1 MLSLAIVGV
10 NNPNRQGLPKI
21 NALMQANSINLA
33 MYVWKRGFFVVKI
46 KTLIAAACLSLS
58 VGGQAELNLE
68 IPETLLSVDVNR
80 PDFSMPVNFSSIGI
94 KRLRAVRRRST
105 VVEDPELNA
114 WIRGLGR
121 KLQAQ
126 TSYASRPF
134 YFVIV
139 KDNDVNAYATQ
150 GGLIVINSGLI
161 LRSSSESELAAVMS
175 HEIAHVTQ
183 QHIERMISQA
193 KRNVVGNT
201 AAVVAGLLVGSKD
214 PAAGQAIVTSAMA
227 VDAHRSLTFSRSAET
242 EADREGLRILA
253 NARFDP
259 NGMTRFLRK
268 LNDGVDPRYADI
280 SQYLTSHPLSD
291 QRVSDVSQRAVR
303 YGKYQGKE
311 NISYSYM
318 QEKLRVLVRAGS
330 SSGQSSAVIQRYGKA
345 FQAYQQGNAALAIRL
360 IPANTQQVPEVSVLA
375 KSYNLQKQYQQSLQ
389 ILQPLVNRYPAEE
402 SLVIPYADALIG
414 LKRTEEAWKVLGR
427 IPLNEQTSLEFLES
441 RQEIA
446 RLSGRIGQAYLS
458 IAERNIRIGEY
469 RHALTQLNQAMKQT
483 NITPYERQ
491 QMQQAIYRAKRFK
504 K

>member
-1 MLSLAIVGV
+1 M
-10 NNPNRQGLPKI
+10 N
-21 NALMQANSINLA
+21 
-33 MYVWKRGFFVVKI
+33 I
-46 KTLIAAACLSLS
+46 KTLIATACLGLFIG
-58 VGGQAELNLE
+58 VQAELNLE
-68 IPETLLSVDVNR
+68 IPDTLTTVNGGSAVQ
-80 PDFSMPVNFSSIGI
+80 SMPVNFSSVGL
-94 KRLRAVRRRST
+94 KRLRSVRRRST
-105 VVEDPELNA
+105 TVEDPELNA

-126 TSYASRPF
+126 TSYANRPF

-161 LRSSSESELAAVMS
+161 LRSSSESELAAVMA
-175 HEIAHVTQ
+175 HEIAHITQ
-183 QHIERMISQA
+183 QHIERMIANSE
-193 KRNVVGNT
+193 RNVFGNT

-214 PAAGQAIVTSAMA
+214 PAAGQAIVASALA
-227 VDAHRSLTFSRSAET
+227 VDAHRGLSFSRSAET

-280 SQYLTSHPLSD
+280 SQYLTSHPLSS
-291 QRVSDVSQRAVR
+291 QRVNDVGQLALR

-311 NISYSYM
+311 NISYAYM
-318 QEKLRVLVRAGS
+318 QEKLRVLTRSATSGGKPTTMVR
-330 SSGQSSAVIQRYGKA
+330 RYGQAMQA
-345 FQAYQQGNAALAIRL
+345 FQQGNATQATRLLA
-360 IPANTQQVPEVSVLA
+360 ANTQQVPEASLLA
-375 KSYNLQKQYQQSLQ
+375 KSYVQLRQYQKALQ
-389 ILQPLVNRYPAEE
+389 ILQPLVQRYPAEE
-402 SLVIPYADALIG
+402 SLILPYADALIG
-414 LKRTEEAWKVLGR
+414 LKRTAEAWQVMGR
-427 IPLNEQTSLEFLES
+427 IPLTEQTSLEFLES

-446 RLSGRIGQAYLS
+446 QLAGKLGQAYLS

-469 RHALTQLNQAMKQT
+469 RHALIQLDQALKVQ
-483 NITPYERQ
+483 NNTPYERQ

>member
-1 MLSLAIVGV
+1 M
-10 NNPNRQGLPKI
+10 
-21 NALMQANSINLA
+21 
-33 MYVWKRGFFVVKI
+33 KI
-46 KTLIAAACLSLS
+46 KTFIALACIGLSM
-58 VGGQAELNLE
+58 GGQAELNLE
-68 IPETLLSVDVNR
+68 IPETLSSADVNK
-80 PDFSMPVNFSSIGI
+80 PDYSMPVNFSSIGI

-105 VVEDPELNA
+105 AIEDPELNA

-126 TSYASRPF
+126 TTYASRPF

-139 KDNDVNAYATQ
+139 KDDDVNAYATQ

-161 LRSSSESELAAVMS
+161 LRSSSESELAAVMA

-183 QHIERMISQA
+183 QHIERMIAQA

-214 PAAGQAIVTSAMA
+214 AAAGQAIVTSALA

-303 YGKYQGKE
+303 YGKFQGKE
-311 NISYSYM
+311 SISYSYM
-318 QEKLRVLVRAGS
+318 QEKLRVLTR
-330 SSGQSSAVIQRYGKA
+330 SGTSDGKPSQVVKQYGKA
-345 FQAYQQGNAALAIRL
+345 FQAYQQGNAALATRL
-360 IPANTQQVPEVSVLA
+360 LPAKTQQVPEASLLG
-375 KSYNLQKQYQQSLQ
+375 KSYNQQRQYQKALQ

-402 SLVIPYADALIG
+402 SLVIPYADALVG
-414 LKRTEEAWKVLGR
+414 LKRTEEAWKVVGR

-446 RLSGRIGQAYLS
+446 RLSGRLGQAYLS

-469 RHALTQLNQAMKQT
+469 RHALTQLNQALKVA
-483 NITPYERQ
+483 NVTPYEKQ
-491 QMQQAIYRAKRFK
+491 VMQQAIYRAKRFK